1 MMQHTFLRRLF
12 YYLIGVSIGLI
23 FVFFVFGNRGCSW
36 LPQNKVKE
44 TINHKI
50 LISASKK
57 IPANNIQKILE
68 ESEVNFDKSNKSS
81 SFKTYLFETTST
93 AGTTTPFYISFSSDS
108 YLAVVHDD
116 LNQLQAMKTD
126 TFLKIIN
133 LPEDKFSLFNFD
145 VSKQLLTSLK
155 SANFSQESY
164 SKTLLKNGF
173 LSCNLLKNNNSEAE
187 ILLKNNLDSTFLI
200 FSWKDVMLTP
210 TKIIQK
216 NSPTTK

>member
-1 MMQHTFLRRLF
+1 
-12 YYLIGVSIGLI
+12 
-23 FVFFVFGNRGCSW
+23 
-36 LPQNKVKE
+36 
-44 TINHKI
+44 
-50 LISASKK
+50 
-57 IPANNIQKILE
+57 
-68 ESEVNFDKSNKSS
+68 
-81 SFKTYLFETTST
+81 
-93 AGTTTPFYISFSSDS
+93 
-108 YLAVVHDD
+108 LAVVHDD

-155 SANFSQESY
+155 SANFTQESY

-187 ILLKNNLDSTFLI
+187 MLLKNNLDSTFLI